1 MMVMA
6 RKDKKGRNL
15 KTGESQRPDGRY
27 MYRYKDEITGRRIS
41 VYDSTLTGLREQE
54 KQIMRDLEDL
64 IITDVAVRK
73 LTINDLFEQYM
84 ATKTIRNTTRTDY
97 LYIWNH
103 WVRENI
109 GGLSIFTFK
118 TSHALKFFAEL
129 SNQGLKKSTIG
140 NVYRLLNPCF
150 ELAVKDGILRRNPV
164 TGTNK
169 NHGKP
174 SEKRKALSAKQ
185 QKNLIKFVSTGKYI
199 RYLPIIQI
207 MLGTCMRVGE
217 TTGLTWDNVDMDNR
231 LVHVTGQIVYA
242 RNVEGVGC
250 EIQESKPKTVCG
262 IRTIPMTN
270 EVYEAFKMQKK
281 INELLKLPTDYV
293 VGNRKDFI
301 FLVGSGRP
309 ISRSELNH
317 ILRSIVSDYN
327 NAENLL
333 AESQHRTPELM
344 PHISAHILRHTGCT
358 RLGENN
364 VNPKVMQY
372 VMGHANIAVT
382 MNIYNHVTDVDRVA
396 DEMAKMDLTTS

>member
-1 MMVMA
+1 MA

-15 KTGESQRPDGRY
+15 KVGESQRPDGRY
-27 MYRYKDEITGRRIS
+27 MYRYTDEITGKRIS
-41 VYDSTLTGLREQE
+41 VYDSTLAGLREQE
-54 KQIMRDLEDL
+54 RQIMRDLEDL
-64 IITDVAVRK
+64 MITDVAIRK
-73 LTINDLFEQYM
+73 LTINDLFDQYM
-84 ATKTIRNTTRTDY
+84 ATKTIRDTTRSDY
-97 LYIWNH
+97 NYIWNH
-103 WVRENI
+103 WVRESI
-109 GGLSIFTFK
+109 GSLSIFNFK

-129 SNQGLKKSTIG
+129 SKQGLKKTTIG

-150 ELAVKDGILRRNPV
+150 ELAVKDGILRRNPI

-185 QKNLIKFVSTGKYI
+185 QKKLINFVSTGKYI

-207 MLGTCMRVGE
+207 MIGTCMRAGE
-217 TTGLTWDNVDMDNR
+217 TIGLTWENVDMDNK

-242 RNVEGVGC
+242 RNVDGKGC
-250 EIQESKPKTVCG
+250 KLYDSKPKTLCG

-270 EVYEAFKMQKK
+270 DVYEAFKMQKR
-281 INELLKLPTDYV
+281 INEVLKKPTDYE
-293 VGNRKDFI
+293 VGKRKDFV
-301 FLVGSGRP
+301 FLVRNGKP
-309 ISRSELNH
+309 ISHSELNH
-317 ILRSIVSDYN
+317 VLKRIVEDYN
-327 NAENLL
+327 NAETLL
-333 AESQHRTPELM
+333 AESQNRTPELM

-364 VNPKVMQY
+364 INPKVMQY

-396 DEMAKMDLTTS
+396 DEMAKMDSFLS